1 MNSILKSKKMVA
13 FVVGVAAV
21 AVLALAG
28 VDTETLKWVGGFI
41 AGMVA
46 SLQLGQG
53 IADGLSGG
61 ETSAAA

>member
-28 VDTETLKWVGGFI
+28 VDLETLKWAGGFI

>member
-1 MNSILKSKKMVA
+1 MQSILKSKKMVA
-13 FVVGVAAV
+13 LILGIV
-21 AVLALAG
+21 AVTILVLAG
-28 VDTETLKWVGGFI
+28 TDLETLKWVGGFI

-46 SLQLGQG
+46 SLQIGQG

>member
-1 MNSILKSKKMVA
+1 MEILRSKKMVA
-13 FVVGVAAV
+13 FIVGVASV
-21 AVLALAG
+21 VGLALAG

-46 SLQLGQG
+46 SLQIGQG
-53 IADGLSGG
+53 IADGLSKG